1 MIAFIGLG
9 NVGFRYKETK
19 HNAGFWVIDEFA
31 RRKKLS
37 FSPAKTEY
45 VFTKHKTKPQKK
57 NLQTIY
63 LCKNSK
69 KDIINE
75 LQNVIDAVYFTRD
88 LINTPF
94 SHLTAKD
101 LANAAI
107 NSGKKME
114 LTLPY

>member
-1 MIAFIGLG
+1 MLIAEGL
-9 NVGFRYKETK
+9 
-19 HNAGFWVIDEFA
+19 A
-31 RRKKLS
+31 LS
-37 FSPAKTEY
+37 NYT
-45 VFTKHKTKPQKK
+45 FTKHKTKPQKRTCK
-57 NLQTIY
+57 LSIY
-63 LCKNSK
+63 VKTLK

-107 NSGKKME
+107 NSGKKWN
-114 LTLPY
+114 